1 MNFLN
6 FILDD
11 VKKYS
16 EIVSKV
22 INIDVEIMDSSFTRI
37 AGTGTLKEKVGLNM
51 KDESHIYHQVL
62 KTKKT
67 IIIFEPRE
75 DTHCFTCQK
84 KDLCKEE
91 LEISTPI
98 IYQDEVIGVIG
109 LICFEKDKKY
119 DFIEKKDLY
128 IQFLEQ
134 ISKFI
139 SYKVYVYLSSLQLK
153 RDNEILSNIID
164 RVQDIIILT
173 NRKNEIE
180 LINKKGQNIL
190 GAIYKDEKIILK
202 TSSNFLNQ
210 KEFNFLYSGKE
221 ISAIGD
227 IFTFSLEKSEELTK
241 TLFVFKE
248 ISEFKNYLLSF
259 HGNSSIILLES
270 PQMQD
275 IYSHVSKVAKN
286 DTSVLITGESGT
298 GKEIIAKQ
306 IHDLSSYSNG
316 PFITVNCGAIPESL
330 MESELFGY
338 TKGAFTGAD
347 PKGKIGFFEKANN
360 GTIFLDEI
368 GEMPLQIQ
376 VKILRVL
383 QDKKITP
390 IGSRTEKQINVR
402 IIAATNKNLE
412 EEVEKRN
419 FRQDLFYRLSVF
431 PIDIPPLR
439 ERKKDIKTLVEFFI
453 KKYYISFQKEQKE
466 ISTDVYQHFLEYS
479 WPGNIREL
487 KNTIEYCMN
496 MIEENEKTIDLK
508 HLPPKFLGNKEKDE
522 KIKTLKE
529 LEKEAIS
536 KLLKIYGNSS
546 EAKKIIAKSLGVGI
560 ATLYRKFSSYNLY
573 YFFLL

>member
-75 DTHCFTCQK
+75 DTHCFTCQNN
-84 KDLCKEE
+84 DLCKEE
-91 LEISTPI
+91 LDISTPI

-109 LICFEKDKKY
+109 LICFEKNKKY

-134 ISKFI
+134 IAEFI
-139 SYKVYVYLSSLQLK
+139 SYKVYAYFSSLQLK

-164 RVQDIIILT
+164 RVQDIILLT
-173 NRKNEIE
+173 NRKNQIE
-180 LINKKGQNIL
+180 LINQKGKNIL
-190 GAIYKDEKIILK
+190 GTISKNEKVNLK
-202 TSSNFLNQ
+202 TSSIFLNQ
-210 KEFNFLYSGKE
+210 KEFNFSYSGKE

-227 IFTFSLEKSEELTK
+227 IFTFSLEKNTELTK

-248 ISEFKNYLLSF
+248 ISEFKKYLLSF
-259 HGNSSIILLES
+259 HSNSSIVLLES

-275 IYSHVSKVAKN
+275 IYSQVSKVSKN

-306 IHDLSSYSNG
+306 IHDLSSYSSG

-412 EEVEKRN
+412 EEVEKRA

-439 ERKKDIKTLVEFFI
+439 ERKKDIKILVDFFV
-453 KKYYISFQKEQKE
+453 KKYYISFQKEKKE

-487 KNTIEYCMN
+487 RNTIEYCMN
-496 MIEENEKTIDLK
+496 MIEEDEKTIDLK
-508 HLPPKFLGNKEKDE
+508 HLPPKFLGNKEKNE

-529 LEKEAIS
+529 LEKEAILN
-536 KLLKIYGNSS
+536 LLKIYGNSS
-546 EAKKIIAKSLGVGI
+546 EAKIIIAKSLGIGI
-560 ATLYRKFSSYNLY
+560 ATLYRKLNFYNL
-573 YFFLL
+573 